1 MVLQPLI
8 IGYILLSILEKTYE
22 IFAISAILYISFI
35 IFCRDTEVF
44 INMRSD
50 KPKRKKR
57 TWLRVT
63 GIVLL
68 LLVIGIGAYAF
79 TVWNSLTD
87 AVDTMHQPVER
98 ETSKREE
105 SLSLSKKEPFSVLM
119 LGVDEREGDSG
130 RSDTMI
136 VLTVNPEKKSV
147 KMLSIPRDTRTE
159 IVGHGT
165 TDKINHAYAFGGV
178 AMSMDTVE
186 NFLDI
191 PIDYYMQINME
202 GFKDIVDAV
211 GGVTVNNDLDF
222 TYDGVHFAKG
232 SITLDGEDALKFSR
246 MRKQDPR
253 GDFGRQL
260 RQRLIIQAV
269 LKEGASLNSLTNFN
283 DIFSALSKNIKT
295 NLTFDEMVDIQKNY
309 KDAAGSIDQMTITGT
324 GQTINKI
331 WYLIVS
337 DAEKTKI
344 QNELKE
350 HLAVN

>member
-1 MVLQPLI
+1 
-8 IGYILLSILEKTYE
+8 
-22 IFAISAILYISFI
+22 
-35 IFCRDTEVF
+35 
-44 INMRSD
+44 MRSD
-50 KPKRKKR
+50 KPKRKKKK
-57 TWLRVT
+57 WLRIT
-63 GIVLL
+63 GLVLL
-68 LLVIGIGAYAF
+68 ILLIGIGVYAY

-98 ETSKREE
+98 ETTKRVE
-105 SLSLSKKEPFSVLM
+105 SLNLEDKEPFSVLM

-147 KMLSIPRDTRTE
+147 RMLSIPRDTRTE

-202 GFKDIVDAV
+202 GFKDIVDSV

-222 TYDGVHFAKG
+222 TYEGVHFPEG
-232 SITLDGEDALKFSR
+232 QITLDGADALKFSR
-246 MRKQDPR
+246 MRYDDPR

-260 RQRLIIQAV
+260 RQRSIIQAV
-269 LKEGASLNSLTNFN
+269 LKEGASLNSLTNFD
-283 DIFSALSKNIKT
+283 DIFDALSKNIKT
-295 NLTFDEMVDIQKNY
+295 NLTFDEMVDIQANY
-309 KDAAGSIDQMTITGT
+309 KSAAGSIEQSTITGT
-324 GQTINKI
+324 GQTIDGI
-331 WYLIVS
+331 WYLIV
-337 DAEKTKI
+337 DDEEKTKV

-350 HLAVN
+350 HLEVE

>member
-1 MVLQPLI
+1 
-8 IGYILLSILEKTYE
+8 
-22 IFAISAILYISFI
+22 
-35 IFCRDTEVF
+35 
-44 INMRSD
+44 MRSD
-50 KPKRKKR
+50 KPKRKKKK
-57 TWLRVT
+57 WLRIT

-68 LLVIGIGAYAF
+68 LLLIGIGAYVF
-79 TVWNSLTD
+79 TVYKSLTD
-87 AVDTMHQPVER
+87 AVDTMHVPVDRVTE
-98 ETSKREE
+98 KRTDT
-105 SLSLSKKEPFSVLM
+105 LNLTKKEPFSVLM
-119 LGVDEREGDSG
+119 LGVDEREGDRG

-222 TYDGVHFAKG
+222 TYSGVHFPEG
-232 SITLDGEDALKFSR
+232 QITLDGEDALKFSR
-246 MRKQDPR
+246 MRKEDPR

-269 LKEGASLNSLTNFN
+269 IKEGASLNSLTNFD
-283 DIFSALSKNIKT
+283 DIFDALGKNVKT
-295 NLTFDEMVDIQKNY
+295 NITFNDMVDIQKNY
-309 KDAAGSIDQMTITGT
+309 KSAAGNIEQFSIEGT
-324 GQTINKI
+324 GQTINKV
-331 WYLIVS
+331 WYLVVS
-337 DAEKTKI
+337 DAEKTEI
-344 QNELKE
+344 QNKLKD
-350 HLAVN
+350 HLDIK

>member
-1 MVLQPLI
+1 
-8 IGYILLSILEKTYE
+8 
-22 IFAISAILYISFI
+22 
-35 IFCRDTEVF
+35 
-44 INMRSD
+44 MRSD
-50 KPKRKKR
+50 KPKRKKNK
-57 TWLRVT
+57 WLRIS
-63 GIVLL
+63 GLVLL
-68 LLVIGIGAYAF
+68 ILIIAILAYGF
-79 TVWNSLTD
+79 TVYKSLTD
-87 AVDTMHQPVER
+87 AVDTMHVPVDRVTE
-98 ETSKREE
+98 KRTD
-105 SLSLSKKEPFSVLM
+105 LLDLNKKEPFSVLM

-222 TYDGVHFAKG
+222 TYSGVHFPEGK
-232 SITLDGEDALKFSR
+232 ITLDGEDALKFSR
-246 MRKQDPR
+246 MRKEDPR

-269 LKEGASLNSLTNFN
+269 IKEGASLNTLTNFN
-283 DIFSALSKNIKT
+283 DIFEALGKNVKT
-295 NLTFDEMVDIQKNY
+295 NITFDEMVDIQKNY
-309 KDAAGSIDQMTITGT
+309 KNAAGDIEQFSIEGS

-337 DAEKTKI
+337 DEERTNI
-344 QNELKE
+344 QNKLKE
-350 HLAVN
+350 HLDL